1 MDEIKPCLWCGSPAA
16 LYGNAGSWYIGTD
29 CKHDV
34 KTPVFKTRD
43 IAIKYWNSMMSVCDE
58 YKRCG
63 NCKYWYRDCDGVMSC
78 MKHQTEFE
86 VKRYDS
92 CKEWERCW

>member
-1 MDEIKPCLWCGSPAA
+1 MDEIKPCLWCGSPAT

-63 NCKYWYRDCDGVMSC
+63 NCKYFYIDSAGSCEKDYSISVERYCKCDKWESC
-78 MKHQTEFE
+78 
-86 VKRYDS
+86 
-92 CKEWERCW
+92 W